1 MKTII
6 YKLLFLFI
14 LSYNINSQTHQ
25 GLFIVDKLPNKE
37 NEKIEISNIIIPG
50 WNFDIIKITK
60 NYKIK
65 LHNQY
70 ELIVVF
76 VGTEELFNNRN
87 HIDNSLYLKYDELVK
102 SISKFTNHIVLVT
115 IPYPINNITRQLHEY
130 NTALFVFNQ
139 NILEYIELYEY
150 TIIDIN
156 AYFSFIEQKEDINL
170 YYEKDFIHINELG
183 LQSILQILQKELHKD

>member
-1 MKTII
+1 M
-6 YKLLFLFI
+6 
-14 LSYNINSQTHQ
+14 
-25 GLFIVDKLPNKE
+25 
-37 NEKIEISNIIIPG
+37 
-50 WNFDIIKITK
+50 
-60 NYKIK
+60 
-65 LHNQY
+65 
-70 ELIVVF
+70 F